1 MLKTTW
7 NSSINRD
14 SINRDSI
21 INLDNEGLIYN
32 QLLVN
37 ELNKN

>member
-1 MLKTTW
+1 VYCGRDIYIMLKTTW
-7 NSSINRD
+7 NSINR
-14 SINRDSI
+14 
-21 INLDNEGLIYN
+21 DNEGLIYN